1 MYVDVVVSLTLCSG
15 LYIMWYVT
23 STLCSV
29 YYVVTSTLCSVFHKS
44 ILFLCVVV
52 QQASQNWRLCT
63 TIVESM
69 TECKSIVCNMY
80 NTIIAPL
87 YILI

>member
-52 QQASQNWRLCT
+52 QQASQKLASLHNNC
-63 TIVESM
+63 
-69 TECKSIVCNMY
+69 
-80 NTIIAPL
+80 
-87 YILI
+87 